1 MNLKTCEDSIHTKF
15 LTKSM
20 VNFLC
25 LLTRKVPH
33 TSVYK
38 ENGNHRLFWL
48 NKSNAHCQELQKKQ
62 CSSYISL
69 GDMIFFYLSSHHN
82 FAF

>member
-1 MNLKTCEDSIHTKF
+1 MPNFSRIHEK
-15 LTKSM
+15 LI
-20 VNFLC
+20 
-25 LLTRKVPH
+25 LLSTRKVPH

-48 NKSNAHCQELQKKQ
+48 NKSNAHCQELQKNQ

-69 GDMIFFYLSSHHN
+69 GDNFF
-82 FAF
+82 